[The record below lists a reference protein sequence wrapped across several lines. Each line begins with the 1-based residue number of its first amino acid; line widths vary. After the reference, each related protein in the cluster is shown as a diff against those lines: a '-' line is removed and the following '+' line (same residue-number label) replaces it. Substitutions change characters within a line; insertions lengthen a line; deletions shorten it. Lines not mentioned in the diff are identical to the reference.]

1 MYNQFMVVHDMIAME
16 IDTLTLH
23 LKKKKKNHLEWVQ
36 VIV

>member
-23 LKKKKKNHLEWVQ
+23 LKKKKKKKITLNGFK
-36 VIV
+36 